1 MKHIIKY
8 LLLILI
14 ASFVLAPAVYAQD
27 GSTGMALPKSATE
40 AVTLLAS
47 LLAAVWGGG
56 HLGNLFTDLLKRL
69 HWGILSDG
77 QKAQLGGL
85 IAEAAAML
93 LSVGSAFVVANYLLP
108 LGEYLDHNGLYPILL
123 AAWPVAREL
132 YTRRRKQPV
141 Y

>member
-1 MKHIIKY
+1 MRHTIKY
-8 LLLILI
+8 LFLFLLVSL
-14 ASFVLAPAVYAQD
+14 ALAPAVYAQD
-27 GSTGMALPKSATE
+27 GGGRFDLPENAVE

-47 LLAAVWGGG
+47 LLATIWGGG

-77 QKAQLGGL
+77 QKKQLGGL
-85 IAEAAAML
+85 LAEAAAML

-132 YTRRRKQPV
+132 YTRRRKQPI